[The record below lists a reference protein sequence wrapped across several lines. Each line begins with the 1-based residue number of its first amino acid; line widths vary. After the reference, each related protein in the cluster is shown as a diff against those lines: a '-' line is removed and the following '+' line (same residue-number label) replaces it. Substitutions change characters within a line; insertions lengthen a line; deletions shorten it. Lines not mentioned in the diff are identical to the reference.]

1 MAFYQVNLDKDV
13 PIHGENILGG
23 GQLSGDPGL
32 LSLCY
37 LELFCCSAVSC
48 TMGVYCTTE
57 LVMIVSHKVSSVT
70 CLHFLS
76 PSQRQND
83 LKGKYDHDDDEDGD
97 VLQFSMYALN
107 EFKDGQVGVQD
118 LRMKLLRKNS
128 SRTFQSGSGSQ
139 NGVRDLREKL
149 SGKRQSP
156 PTTKNVLR
164 HMSSS
169 RTMDASR
176 RISSSR
182 TMDASERTLPTRIT
196 NASRRMSPPE
206 TIDASWQTSSPRNI
220 DLSRNTSSPST
231 VDASRHASFLVKVN
245 PAAKSIGASKP
256 IVRSVS
262 GPSSSTHKHA
272 YPVPSLLSVL
282 IARQTNLRTPLLP
295 VYKVTHAHKPL
306 LLLMILAAD
315 LLNLT
320 AFYLG
325 LSMIQNSDL
334 P

>member
-1 MAFYQVNLDKDV
+1 MSTPRVTITLGRTGQVVQRSASV
-13 PIHGENILGG
+13 PDEKFSDRTPPTSKKRPISERLG
-23 GQLSGDPGL
+23 SN
-32 LSLCY
+32 
-37 LELFCCSAVSC
+37 VNN
-48 TMGVYCTTE
+48 
-57 LVMIVSHKVSSVT
+57 VSSYAHHSN
-70 CLHFLS
+70 LKR
-76 PSQRQND
+76 QRQND

-97 VLQFSMYALN
+97 VLQFSN
-107 EFKDGQVGVQD
+107 GQVGVQD

-220 DLSRNTSSPST
+220 DLSRNTSSPRT

-272 YPVPSLLSVL
+272 YPAEDLTVASLLHS
-282 IARQTNLRTPLLP
+282 
-295 VYKVTHAHKPL
+295 
-306 LLLMILAAD
+306 
-315 LLNLT
+315 
-320 AFYLG
+320 LG
-325 LSMIQNSDL
+325 LGKYSIIFQAEEVDMTALRHMGDDDL
-334 P
+334 KELGIPMGPRKKILLALPSYSRRR